1 MKAAKRASDFDP
13 RREITHQ
20 AAWMLAS
27 LAVILL
33 ALVLDVR
40 NQHVI
45 LPVWG
50 AALPESCWFK
60 RLTGME
66 CPGCGLT
73 RSVVSLV
80 HGNFLDAWHFNPGG
94 YLFFALVA
102 AQMPYRIAQI
112 RRIKLGFAPWSDAN
126 TAPAIACLAALL
138 LFVQW
143 ACRWWGFMA

>member
-1 MKAAKRASDFDP
+1 MKPATKVSEFDP

-20 AAWMLAS
+20 AAWMIAS
-27 LAVILL
+27 LVAISL

-40 NQHVI
+40 NQHVVF
-45 LPVWG
+45 PTWG
-50 AALPESCWFK
+50 FALPESCWFK

-94 YLFFALVA
+94 YLFFAIFVV
-102 AQMPYRIAQI
+102 QVPYRIAQI
-112 RRIKLGFAPWSDAN
+112 CRVNRGLSPWCAAKLAPV
-126 TAPAIACLAALL
+126 IACVAALIL
-138 LFVQW
+138 LLQW
-143 ACRWWGFMA
+143 LI